1 MLFIPA
7 AGEML
12 TVQDTGC
19 TRAEQELQAECHFAT
34 ISQTKANA
42 KDRGRYKL
50 QAVTLLGLSD
60 DVAPPGMDDTVS
72 LHD

>member
-7 AGEML
+7 GGEML

-34 ISQTKANA
+34 IIHTKANT
-42 KDRGRYKL
+42 KDRGGYKL
-50 QAVTLLGLSD
+50 PAVTLLGLPD
-60 DVAPPGMDDTVS
+60 DVASPSMDDTVS